1 MTHGS
6 FCWFSRWRAAPAR
19 PRLAARPPFNRP
31 MARGPA
37 RVAPAFPELLLQRMR
52 DDLAEDAQRL
62 RQMTGQEFARWSI

>member
-1 MTHGS
+1 MAG
-6 FCWFSRWRAAPAR
+6 PALR
-19 PRLAARPPFNRP
+19 GRLRRLL
-31 MARGPA
+31 ARGPA